1 MSSQAWHTYLRPH
14 RSPETPAA
22 MRLILAIL
30 SGAILSLSYRGSFSS
45 LYSWVCLA
53 LLLACVLGSRGWVA
67 FSCGFLH
74 GLVFPLTCVPWIA
87 ETLSVHGGMSMAAG
101 WGVLLLIASV
111 WGAIVGLFAL
121 AVQRLSKRS
130 VTLALAGA
138 PFLWVSTEVARAYLP
153 EISFPWALLGYPAAG
168 NPALVQLTTLTGIYG
183 VSFLVAAF
191 NALLMWSDL
200 ARTPEIMESH
210 LLNRSQEGTASA
222 VPKSTKNSGV
232 LTPEVRRLAAPSIYE
247 RGSRRRWIV
256 VAAVAAVLFLVAWI
270 GPRFVPKA
278 EAHHVARVVQPNFP
292 ENLEYAGDWYADHK
306 ADMAEL
312 ERLSLRPSP
321 AGYSPDLLIWPEVP
335 APFSFS
341 DPHFGPVISHLAQEF
356 HHPVVVGIIEWKPGT
371 EIAHGVP
378 HSTFVPYNSAA
389 LLNEWGQRTFSY
401 DKMHLVPFGE
411 YEPFPLIHQVVTSVS
426 EEVGGFR
433 KGKERAVGKFSNGNT
448 FSVFICYEA
457 IYPGE
462 VREFVARGAQLLIN
476 ISNDGW
482 FGTSQAAEQ
491 HLRMARV
498 RAVENRRW
506 LLRDTNS
513 GISAAID
520 PYGNMV
526 RAMKRDSRDAADL
539 PYDFRTDTT
548 LYSQWGDWFAWM
560 CVGVSVIL
568 VILTFGKAKRARLA
582 QGFAKTA

>member
-1 MSSQAWHTYLRPH
+1 
-14 RSPETPAA
+14 

-371 EIAHGVP
+371 EIVHGVP

>member
-53 LLLACVLGSRGWVA
+53 LLLACILGARVAVA
-67 FSCGFLH
+67 FACGFLH
-74 GLVFPLTCVPWIA
+74 GLVFCVTCVPWIA
-87 ETLSVHGGMSMAAG
+87 EVLAVHGGVSTAAG
-101 WGVLLLIASV
+101 WGVLLLIALV
-111 WGAIVGLFAL
+111 WGTIIGLFAL
-121 AVQRLSKRS
+121 VMQRLSKRS
-130 VTLALAGA
+130 VPLALAGA
-138 PFLWVSTEVARAYLP
+138 PFLWVSTEVARTFLP

-168 NPALVQLTTLTGIYG
+168 NAALVQLTTITGIYG
-183 VSFLVAAF
+183 VSFVVAAF
-191 NALLMWSDL
+191 SALLVWSD
-200 ARTPEIMESH
+200 
-210 LLNRSQEGTASA
+210 SA
-222 VPKSTKNSGV
+222 HAGENAK
-232 LTPEVRRLAAPSIYE
+232 
-247 RGSRRRWIV
+247 RRWTIV
-256 VAAVAAVLFLVAWI
+256 LAVAAALFLVTWI

-292 ENLEYAGDWYADHK
+292 EYVEYNGDWYADHK

-312 ERLSLRPSP
+312 ERLSLRPAS
-321 AGYSPDLLIWPEVP
+321 AEQSPDLLIWPEAP
-335 APFSFS
+335 APFSFN
-341 DPHFGPVISHLAQEF
+341 DPHFGPFISHLAQEF
-356 HHPVVVGIIEWKPGT
+356 HHPVVVGIIEWRPGT
-371 EIAHGVP
+371 ETVHGVP
-378 HSTFVPYNSAA
+378 QSALVPYNSAA
-389 LLNEWGQRTFSY
+389 MLNAWGQRTFSY

-411 YEPFPLIHQVVTSVS
+411 YEPFPLIHHVVTSVS

-433 KGKERAVGKFSNGNT
+433 KGTERAVGKFPNGNT

-462 VREFVARGAQLLIN
+462 VREFAVRGAQLFIN

-506 LLRDTNS
+506 LVRDTNS
-513 GISAAID
+513 GISASID
-520 PYGNMV
+520 PYGNMLRV
-526 RAMKRDSRDAADL
+526 MQRDTRDAADL
-539 PYDFRTDTT
+539 PYDFRTDET
-548 LYSQWGDWFAWM
+548 LYSRWGDWFAWM
-560 CVGVSVIL
+560 CVGVSAIL
-568 VILTFGKAKRARLA
+568 VILILFGKAK
-582 QGFAKTA
+582 